1 VGWARQ
7 QDLTVNSLQ
16 IDKAVSRAGR
26 LVSMYDRN
34 MLSEASLVSEL
45 ADLATPET
53 LPVVLET
60 LPSKVLA
67 LVHHW
72 AKSLPEEDR
81 SAEALWPIRREIRL
95 SFKEWLRAQEEHEN
109 GIDRS

>member
-1 VGWARQ
+1 MSSVE
-7 QDLTVNSLQ
+7 

-53 LPVVLET
+53 LPLVLET
-60 LPSKVLA
+60 LPPKVLE

-72 AKSLPEEDR
+72 AKSLPDEDR
-81 SAEALWPIRREIRL
+81 SAEILWPIRREIRL
-95 SFKEWLRAQEEHEN
+95 SFKEWLREQETHEN
-109 GIDRS
+109 GVDKS